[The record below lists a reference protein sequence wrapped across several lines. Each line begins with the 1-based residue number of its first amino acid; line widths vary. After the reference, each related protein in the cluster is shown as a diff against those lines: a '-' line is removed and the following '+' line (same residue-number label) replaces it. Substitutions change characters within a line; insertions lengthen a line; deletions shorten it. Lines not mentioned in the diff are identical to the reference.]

1 MGKTF
6 QNLGERFGIL
16 RQDSP
21 SEIALLSWVLTF
33 TLQKRDQV
41 APLKQR
47 MLPQTASHSDFIWRF
62 VALHKVE
69 MTPT

>member
-1 MGKTF
+1 MGKSI

-41 APLKQR
+41 APLKLR
-47 MLPQTASHSDFIWRF
+47 MLHRSR
-62 VALHKVE
+62 
-69 MTPT
+69 